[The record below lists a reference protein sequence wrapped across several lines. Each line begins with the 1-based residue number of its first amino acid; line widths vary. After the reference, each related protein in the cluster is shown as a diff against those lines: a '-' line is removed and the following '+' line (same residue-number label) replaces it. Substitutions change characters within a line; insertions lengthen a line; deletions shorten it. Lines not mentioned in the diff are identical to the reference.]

1 MDDASSDHTPE
12 VAERLADDPRVHLLR
27 NPESLGPGG
36 SRNRG
41 IAAAR
46 GDLLGFCDDDDTW
59 LPGAASAVLD
69 RFDTDA
75 EVGVVTSWH
84 EVVHDRTGR
93 TAVFRGPLA
102 YGADHLL
109 WFDLVAIPF
118 GVIRRSMFADD
129 LAVDAG
135 LRSCEDWDLWL
146 RCAETRPITT
156 LPRAL
161 YSYHQHGGDRVTRE
175 DSGPVLGRQG
185 FLDRHAGV
193 DVALVPHLPRAG
205 GGRARTGS
213 GGRGRTTRGR
223 LPDAG
228 PAAVAMSVLAA
239 GSVASAVGVRRRD
252 PGLPARMMRRLR
264 GPNARGGPGGEDRP
278 MTTAARP
285 IVIVGVPRSGT
296 SWTMRALG
304 NAVGAATRPRTGQR
318 GQVAGRHPRQAEVG
332 PVSRAPSRRRGPR
345 LPAAVVV
352 DVRRRRR
359 APTVGAGPAH
369 PRSGCRG
376 PHL

>member
-1 MDDASSDHTPE
+1 MPTHNRPERLERAARSVLTQEGAELELVIVDDASSDHTPE
-12 VAERLADDPRVHLLR
+12 VTERLADDPRVHLLR

-41 IAAAR
+41 MAAAG

-129 LAVDAG
+129 LAVDPG

-156 LPRAL
+156 LPRPL
-161 YSYHQHGGDRVTRE
+161 YSYHQHGDDRVTRQ

-185 FLDRHAGV
+185 FLDRHAHRMSASCRIYHELV
-193 DVALVPHLPRAG
+193 VAELGQGRRAV
-205 GGRARTGS
+205 
-213 GGRGRTTRGR
+213 GR
-223 LPDAG
+223 L
-228 PAAVAMSVLAA
+228 AVADYRAPVAATLALSVLAA
-239 GSVASAVGVRRRD
+239 GSVASTMGRRRRD
-252 PGLPARMMRRLR
+252 PGLPARMMRKLPVPTPEVDR
-264 GPNARGGPGGEDRP
+264 GETTDR
-278 MTTAARP
+278 
-285 IVIVGVPRSGT
+285 
-296 SWTMRALG
+296 
-304 NAVGAATRPRTGQR
+304 
-318 GQVAGRHPRQAEVG
+318 
-332 PVSRAPSRRRGPR
+332 
-345 LPAAVVV
+345 
-352 DVRRRRR
+352 
-359 APTVGAGPAH
+359 
-369 PRSGCRG
+369 
-376 PHL
+376 